1 MNDYKE
7 KTLPIGKAIQ
17 YWRIIMGFKQKD
29 ISKLLVTKRSYIA
42 KLEGGYVGIS
52 VKRIIEISNILGVS
66 DITLMRGLPSE
77 KALRVIENIYQDIKL
92 NITSW
97 EHEALWNLDIYKGN
111 DITLENYQNYLIFVR
126 STVEGN

>member
-7 KTLPIGKAIQ
+7 KTISIGKAIQ

-77 KALRVIENIYQDIKL
+77 KALKIIENIYQDIKL
-92 NITSW
+92 NITSQ
-97 EHEALWNLDIYKGN
+97 EHEAIWNLDIFKGD
-111 DITLENYQNYLIFVR
+111 DITLENYQKFLIFLR
-126 STVEGN
+126 STLKDR